1 MKTFAYLA
9 MWEIGDTDRPRAA
22 LIAEASA
29 ALDVMAAN
37 DGARI
42 VGTPDWAVAGNRLIC
57 RAPAVPLS
65 AVEQSAAQSRTRL
78 EGDVLRLA
86 GLRWSARQIAATTGL
101 SPNTVRA
108 ILARYSTAATE
119 GTRAA

>member
-1 MKTFAYLA
+1 MTAYTYRAL
-9 MWEIGDTDRPRAA
+9 WEIGDTSRPRSA

-42 VGTPDWAVAGNRLIC
+42 VGDPTWTVAERRLVC
-57 RAPAVPLS
+57 EAPAVPLAALEESES
-65 AVEQSAAQSRTRL
+65 ARRARL

-108 ILARYSTAATE
+108 VLARYREPAA
-119 GTRAA
+119 A